1 MNVGGSALEQGV
13 FGTVCVI
20 HALDYGP
27 KKSGSGVTVDRRKLG
42 FDEVGEKG
50 IDFDGSGHYSQEL
63 GGESGGPGAAEWVKN
78 VADGTVRFG
87 KGSFDELGGEGLFET

>member
-1 MNVGGSALEQGV
+1 MVLRRAGVVSQSIGESLASMRSA
-13 FGTVCVI
+13 
-20 HALDYGP
+20 
-27 KKSGSGVTVDRRKLG
+27 RKGLN
-42 FDEVGEKG
+42 
-50 IDFDGSGHYSQEL
+50 FDGSGHYSQEL